1 MPVFLC
7 LACLSVNGDVG
18 KWDVLLHKQRE
29 DGIVTVYSADRVENR
44 MLMLLGGW
52 DGIGELLLAAL
63 ESGALLIVWIRLVH
77 VLSIVAV
84 VRLLYH
90 P

>member
-18 KWDVLLHKQRE
+18 KWDVLLQKQRE

-77 VLSIVAV
+77 LLSIVAV